1 MLIIPATLVSLLV
14 FRDVKLLVV
23 LAIYYGYRCAARTT
37 HCCHHPHACPEAA
50 LSDRLTTS

>member
-23 LAIYYGYRCAARTT
+23 LAIYYGYRCAAVTIPMLALRQHCRT
-37 HCCHHPHACPEAA
+37 
-50 LSDRLTTS
+50 D